1 MAELENKPFSNEKA
15 FKLYIKN
22 EVIKNAKKLKGKFL
36 PFSELVNSIP
46 KILTIKKCYE
56 LKGQLKNFYLILVNN
71 YSKKPKIRYFLAISL
86 AFQSSDFLVS
96 LAKEHANKNG
106 LKLIQFSI
114 YPKTFRI
121 NLLSLKELNN
131 IDDYIEDYSFS
142 LKLLKQFRKDF
153 RKKLINLSNANK
165 KE

>member
-1 MAELENKPFSNEKA
+1 MTELENKPFPDEKT
-15 FKLYIKN
+15 FKFYIKN
-22 EVIKNAKKLKGKFL
+22 EVIKNAKKLKGKFH

-86 AFQSSDFLVS
+86 ASQSSDFLVS
-96 LAKEHANKNG
+96 LAKKYANENG

-131 IDDYIEDYSFS
+131 VEDYSFS